1 MTKDLTTSDLHRRN
15 ILNNRYAIQEIESEI
30 AFRGVWFEESVRY
43 TKRQIAQFFAIDE
56 RTINRYLEQHE
67 DEVADNGYEVLK
79 GSRLRAFKAAY
90 EEFIEKEEDVKDID
104 VLNIDE
110 DVDDIDVG
118 DIARVPKLGVKNNRS
133 PGGLKIFEEC
143 N

>member
-15 ILNNRYAIQEIESEI
+15 ILKNRYAIQEIESEI

-110 DVDDIDVG
+110 DVDDINVG